1 MLLHFHCIIL
11 SLCLTLSACC
21 ASAAAAAFITA
32 NGRSITKKSPTP
44 SIITSQQNNNDTPH
58 IYSRSTVWSSA
69 ITTLWSSAIKNSD
82 ETKII
87 DYENTITE
95 DDNPLTSAGLSFIS
109 ASDKSLGML
118 FCK

>member
-21 ASAAAAAFITA
+21 ASAAAAAFIA
-32 NGRSITKKSPTP
+32 AKNGRSITKKSPTP
-44 SIITSQQNNNDTPH
+44 SIITSTPH

-69 ITTLWSSAIKNSD
+69 ITTLCSSAIKNND

>member
-1 MLLHFHCIIL
+1 MLLHCHCIIV
-11 SLCLTLSACC
+11 SLCLLLSAFCT
-21 ASAAAAAFITA
+21 SAAAAFIAA
-32 NGRSITKKSPTP
+32 NGRSITKKLPTP
-44 SIITSQQNNNDTPH
+44 SISNYISN
-58 IYSRSTVWSSA
+58 YSRSTVWSSA
-69 ITTLWSSAIKNSD
+69 IKISD